1 MLMGQREYAR
11 HRGCALRAVQKAI
24 ESNRISL
31 VEVDG
36 QKKIDS
42 DQADRDWLS
51 KTDPAKQSLLNPA
64 GPAPRMPAVDRIPG
78 DERPPDGPVADDD
91 EEDPNTEAFR
101 KSRAEQMAIRVER
114 ERIELD
120 VLRSKYIEL
129 EEAKR
134 LVFTAFRA
142 LRDAAL
148 NVPARIKDQ
157 CAAESDAFQVEQIM
171 DAELT
176 AAFDG
181 FNPLTALRDSDED
194 DETS

>member
-24 ESNRISL
+24 EANRISL
-31 VEVDG
+31 VEVG
-36 QKKIDS
+36 GLKKIDS

-64 GPAPRMPAVDRIPG
+64 GPSPRAPASDRIPG
-78 DERPPDGPVADDD
+78 EERPSDDPADDDD

-120 VLRSKYIEL
+120 VLRSKYIEV

-142 LRDAAL
+142 LRDAVL

-157 CAAESDAFQVEQIM
+157 CAAEPDAFHVEQIM
-171 DAELT
+171 DAELS
-176 AAFDG
+176 AALEG
-181 FNPLTALRDSDED
+181 FNPVTALRESDED